1 MCLGTLGHSVISDS
15 VTPWIITSQAP
26 LSMGFPRQEYGNRL
40 PFPSSRDL
48 PNLVIETESPVST
61 AFQVDSFTPLSHQG
75 SLNSGHIR
83 QCILGWPQSS
93 FKFFHVTKTQRNFLA
108 SGYTGELIPTS
119 QTQRDK
125 KTTSSCHALRGISP
139 DKPNGPV
146 A

>member
-75 SLNSGHIR
+75 RLNSGHIR

-108 SGYTGELIPTS
+108 TSVQKSFYRTFFYTNLTF
-119 QTQRDK
+119 
-125 KTTSSCHALRGISP
+125 ISTLCQQITM
-139 DKPNGPV
+139 

>member
-108 SGYTGELIPTS
+108 TSVQKSFYRTFFYTDLTF
-119 QTQRDK
+119 
-125 KTTSSCHALRGISP
+125 ISTLCQQITM
-139 DKPNGPV
+139 

>member
-61 AFQVDSFTPLSHQG
+61 AFQVDSFTPLSHQR

-108 SGYTGELIPTS
+108 TSVQKSFYRTFFYTDLTF
-119 QTQRDK
+119 
-125 KTTSSCHALRGISP
+125 ISTLCQQITM
-139 DKPNGPV
+139 

>member
-83 QCILGWPQSS
+83 QCILGWPQRS

-108 SGYTGELIPTS
+108 TSVQKSFYRTFFYTNLTF
-119 QTQRDK
+119 
-125 KTTSSCHALRGISP
+125 ISTLCQQITM
-139 DKPNGPV
+139 

>member
-61 AFQVDSFTPLSHQG
+61 AFQVDSFTPLSHQR

-108 SGYTGELIPTS
+108 TSVQKSFYRTFFYTDLTF
-119 QTQRDK
+119 
-125 KTTSSCHALRGISP
+125 ISTLC
-139 DKPNGPV
+139 KQITM

>member
-108 SGYTGELIPTS
+108 TSVQKSFYRTFFYTNLTF
-119 QTQRDK
+119 
-125 KTTSSCHALRGISP
+125 ISTLCQQITM
-139 DKPNGPV
+139 

>member
-48 PNLVIETESPVST
+48 PNLVIETESPMST

-108 SGYTGELIPTS
+108 TSVQKSFYRTFFYTDLTF
-119 QTQRDK
+119 
-125 KTTSSCHALRGISP
+125 ISTLCQQITM
-139 DKPNGPV
+139 